1 MVQNIRLLYQ
11 TLAYLPQHL
20 YNKHMPIHLITT
32 DMPINNTLNITSNTT
47 VVIPA
52 GHYILDIIVQNTTV
66 NAVTGGLKI
75 GTTLGGVDVVVAL
88 TTGANSI
95 QTIQDASLLK
105 SVFSATVD
113 TTLYIQAVTLWNSAS
128 INFYFVLRKFI

>member
-1 MVQNIRLLYQ
+1 
-11 TLAYLPQHL
+11 
-20 YNKHMPIHLITT
+20 MPIHLITT